1 MVKYMSEPTR
11 PPAPVDVRARLS
23 AWAERTEDRL
33 VRAQLDAVN
42 CLGRVEQVSATLI
55 VATLPRCAVGHLC
68 ELHSSAQLDGPPI
81 LAEVIG
87 FEAQRAL
94 LAPLG
99 PTDGLAPQSPVRA
112 LGMPHIVNV
121 GAHLLGRTLDGFGR
135 PIGPAPSVADPGSV
149 VRHVLGPAPCPTER
163 PVALERMS
171 TGVRAIDALLTLA
184 RGQRVGLF
192 AGPGCGKTTLL
203 GALARGIPADVI
215 VLALV
220 GERGRELNA
229 FLQRELEPP
238 LARRAVV
245 VCATSDATPMERT
258 RAAFTATAIAEGFC
272 NGGKHV
278 LLLVDSLTRTA
289 RAQREIGLASNE
301 PPGRL
306 GYPPSTYAMLPRLI
320 ERAGPRPEGTI
331 TGIYT
336 VLTENEHADP
346 IADEARSLLDAHI
359 VLSCKLAERGHFPA
373 IDVAASLSRLMPA
386 VVGDLHRADA
396 ERARGLISRYTDLEW
411 LIALGEYKPG
421 HDAAADEAV
430 ARHPCL
436 LDLVRQDIRT
446 PAVWEQ
452 TLEHLHAAVRGA

>member
-1 MVKYMSEPTR
+1 VVKFLGVHAKPQAS
-11 PPAPVDVRARLS
+11 ADVQARLS
-23 AWAERTEDRL
+23 AWARRTEDRL
-33 VRAQLDAVN
+33 ARAQLSAVQ
-42 CLGRVEQVSATLI
+42 CVGRVEQVSATLI

-68 ELHSSAQLDGPPI
+68 ELHGVRGDEPPI

-99 PTDGLAPQSPVRA
+99 PTDGLGPRSPIRS
-112 LGMPHIVNV
+112 LGTPHCVNV
-121 GAHLLGRTLDGFGR
+121 GPHLLGRILDGFGR
-135 PIGPAPSVADPGSV
+135 PLGSTTPASDQGSV
-149 VRHVLGPAPCPTER
+149 VRRVLGAAPCPTER
-163 PVALERMS
+163 PVSHERMI

-184 RGQRVGLF
+184 CGQRVGLF

-203 GALARGIPADVI
+203 GALARGISADVI
-215 VLALV
+215 VFALV

-229 FLQRELEPP
+229 FLQRELDPP

-245 VCATSDATPMERT
+245 VCASSDATPMERT

-272 NGGKHV
+272 DGGKHV

-320 ERAGPRPEGTI
+320 ERAGPRREGTI

-336 VLTENEHADP
+336 VLTESEHADP

-359 VLSCKLAERGHFPA
+359 VLSRKLAERGHFPA

-386 VVGDLHRADA
+386 IVSAPHRADA
-396 ERARGLISRYTDLEW
+396 ERARGLISHYAELEW
-411 LIALGEYKPG
+411 LISLGEYKPG
-421 HDAAADEAV
+421 QDAAADDAIE
-430 ARHPCL
+430 RHPGL
-436 LDLVRQDIRT
+436 LDLVRQDTRT
-446 PAVWEQ
+446 PAVWEH